1 MSQKFD
7 ILKQMEI
14 KFDKDLIQLRDFLSM
29 CEDRG
34 IDIFE
39 IDGTLTSIVGFV
51 GVLLQTL
58 NDNKKL

>member
-14 KFDKDLIQLRDFLSM
+14 KFDKDLIQLRDSLSM